1 MTGHRPCAWLS
12 VWVACLTLQILLSV
26 PARAGSDG
34 LTPTAPERQILVM
47 LKEVRRPHFRPDESY
62 GGAYNAD
69 KQPTD
74 LRARIDVLNQRHG
87 LKTLEHWPM
96 PALKVRC
103 YLEQLTKGQDL
114 ATLLDDLSKDE
125 NVESVEVVQNYRTL
139 GRDDSYYPMQT
150 NAKALQLDAL
160 HARATG
166 RGVRVAVIDTAIEAR
181 HPDLAG
187 RLVDQQDFTG
197 QPPASSEAHGTEV
210 AGLLAASADNHVG
223 IVGVAPEASL
233 LGLRA
238 CWQSSVTATES
249 RCNSF
254 TLAKSLQYAISRDA
268 QVINMSLSG
277 PPDRLLERLIVQA
290 QQRGAVVVAALD
302 MTDPGSSFPAKL
314 PDVVAVS
321 CCAAPEASALRA
333 LQGNGHVLIQAPGTR
348 VLTTTPQA
356 SWGFVTGSSFAT
368 AQVSG
373 LMALIAQASP
383 HLTSSALQKWLRQNQ
398 QPTPSSE
405 ALSLDTNALIRA
417 LSDKLALA
425 GQSPLASPDER

>member
-1 MTGHRPCAWLS
+1 MTGHRPCAGLS
-12 VWVACLTLQILLSV
+12 VWMAGLTLLILLTGA
-26 PARAGSDG
+26 ARADTDE
-34 LTPTAPERQILVM
+34 LTPAVPERQILVM
-47 LKEVRRPHFRPDESY
+47 LKEVRRPHFRADESY
-62 GGAYNAD
+62 GGAYNPA
-69 KQPTD
+69 KEPTD
-74 LRARIDVLNQRHG
+74 LRARIGVLNQRHG

-103 YLEQLTKGQDL
+103 YLEQLTKEQDL

-139 GRDDSYYPMQT
+139 GRDDSYYALQT

-238 CWQSSVTATES
+238 CWLSSVTATES

-302 MTDPGSSFPAKL
+302 MNAPGQSFPANL
-314 PDVVAVS
+314 PNVVAVS
-321 CCAAPEASALRA
+321 CCTSLEPAA
-333 LQGNGHVLIQAPGTR
+333 LQTLQASGHVLVQAPGTR

-356 SWGFVTGSSFAT
+356 SWGFVSGSSFAT

-373 LMALIAQASP
+373 LLALMAEAAPQ
-383 HLTSSALQKWLRQNQ
+383 LTPGSLQKWLRQNQ
-398 QPTPSSE
+398 QATSSTE
-405 ALSLDTNALIRA
+405 ALSLDTNALIRM
-417 LSDKLALA
+417 LSDKVAMVA
-425 GQSPLASPDER
+425 APTQSSRDEH